1 MPATRGTGVDA
12 MNSNERANS
21 PTPDRPNSDGIL
33 RRTAVAAAAI
43 AASLASL
50 PTEAD
55 GPVTAGC
62 IPPATAPFCRGVR
75 GDRAEGWSM
84 QTRSE
89 VIAQHG
95 LVATSQPLA
104 AQAGLRILA
113 EGGNAIDAAVA
124 TAAALNVVE
133 PMMTGMGGDL
143 FAIVYVA
150 KERKLHALN
159 ASGMAPSGATVAR
172 LHSLGYDFDP
182 KNRGPGSGMPVYGIL
197 PVTVPGAV
205 WGWQEL
211 LKRFGTRS
219 FRDVLAPAIDY
230 AENGFPV
237 SERIASDWKLPD
249 VVRTASGAPAPDP
262 DSVRAWYVDGHPPV
276 AGEVFRNP
284 DLARAFRLLQKHGR
298 AAFYR
303 GEIAQA
309 IIAKS
314 TAEGGTMTLEDLAA
328 YHGEWAEPAA
338 SRYRGYDVFEL
349 PPPSQDWAAQE
360 MLNILEACVP
370 HWAPGE
376 TLATLGPAS
385 PRYWHFLVEA
395 KKLAYA
401 DLFAYNGDPDFVTVP
416 LARLLSPAYA
426 TSLCGRVDPGHASTT
441 APGGLGGGR
450 GDTIVI
456 AVADR
461 DGNMVSW
468 VSSNY
473 EHFGSGLTV
482 PGYGFILH
490 DRGALFSLDPHSPNA
505 IAPHKRPFNTL
516 SAGFVMRDGA
526 PFMTVTLMGG
536 DMQAQGH
543 AQALVNVID
552 LGANLQAAS
561 DLARFHHFQVS
572 NVLEL
577 ESPLYGLV
585 GASLVAMGHNVKSA
599 DGSSMGGFQSV
610 RVEAPPSRGV
620 DAVAAGRPTYR
631 AGSDHRKDG
640 AAVGW

>member
-1 MPATRGTGVDA
+1 MQTNTPAASRPA
-12 MNSNERANS
+12 RHRSAQAACRAA
-21 PTPDRPNSDGIL
+21 TL
-33 RRTAVAAAAI
+33 AAAWLTC
-43 AASLASL
+43 AAAGPSLADA
-50 PTEAD
+50 PAAT
-55 GPVTAGC
+55 GC
-62 IPPATAPFCRGVR
+62 TSTQAAPFCRGVR
-75 GDRAEGWSM
+75 GDRTEGWLAQS
-84 QTRSE
+84 RSE

-95 LVATSQPLA
+95 IVATSQPLA

-113 EGGNAIDAAVA
+113 QGGNAIDAAVA
-124 TAAALNVVE
+124 TAAVLNVVE

-143 FAIVYVA
+143 FAIVYSA
-150 KERKLHALN
+150 KDKKLHALN
-159 ASGMAPSGATVAR
+159 ASGMAPSGATIAR
-172 LHSLGYDFDP
+172 LHALGHDADP
-182 KNRGPGSGMPVYGIL
+182 GNRGPGSGMPVYGIL

-219 FRDVLAPAIDY
+219 FQEVLQPAIDY

-237 SERIASDWKLPD
+237 SERIASDWQLPD
-249 VVRTASGAPAPDP
+249 AVRSASGAMVPDP
-262 DSVRAWYVDGHPPV
+262 DSVRAWYIDGRPPV

-284 DLARAFRLLQKHGR
+284 DLARAFRLLQQHGR

-303 GEIAQA
+303 GEIAKA
-309 IIAKS
+309 IVAKS
-314 TAEGGTMTLEDLAA
+314 NAQGGTMTLEDLAA
-328 YHGEWAEPAA
+328 YRGQWAEPAA
-338 SRYRGYDVFEL
+338 SRYHGFDVFEL

-370 HWAPGE
+370 RWAPGE
-376 TLATLGPAS
+376 SLATLGPAS

-401 DLFAYNGDPDFVTVP
+401 DLFAYNGDPDFVTIP
-416 LARLLSPAYA
+416 LTRLLSPAYA
-426 TSLCGRVDPGHASTT
+426 ASLCARVDPAHASGT
-441 APGGLGGGR
+441 APVGTPGGR

-461 DGNMVSW
+461 EGNMVSW

-482 PGYGFILH
+482 PGYGFLLH
-490 DRGALFSLDPHSPNA
+490 NRGALFSLDPKSPNA

-526 PFMTVTLMGG
+526 PFMTLTLMGG

-543 AQALVNVID
+543 AQALVNIID

-561 DLARFHHFQVS
+561 DLARFHHYQVS
-572 NVLEL
+572 NGLAL
-577 ESPLYGLV
+577 ESSLYDRV
-585 GASLVAMGHNVKSA
+585 GAALAAMGHVVESV
-599 DGSSMGGFQSV
+599 DGSEMGGFQSV
-610 RVEAPPSRGV
+610 MLNPPSAREP
-620 DAVAAGRPTYR
+620 AARRVYR

>member
-1 MPATRGTGVDA
+1 MTTDMISVRSRTVRTPRPLSCSAWGVSLLLLA
-12 MNSNERANS
+12 C
-21 PTPDRPNSDGIL
+21 
-33 RRTAVAAAAI
+33 AAALPAR
-43 AASLASL
+43 AAP
-50 PTEAD
+50 PTSGAC
-55 GPVTAGC
+55 A
-62 IPPATAPFCRGVR
+62 PPQAAPFCQGVR
-75 GDRAEGWSM
+75 GDRTEGWLL

-95 LVATSQPLA
+95 IVATSQPLA

-113 EGGNAIDAAVA
+113 QGGNAIDAAVA
-124 TAAALNVVE
+124 TAAVLNVVE

-143 FAIVYVA
+143 FAIVYIA
-150 KERKLHALN
+150 KEKKLHALN
-159 ASGMAPSGATVAR
+159 ASGMAPSGATIAH
-172 LHSLGYDFDP
+172 LHALGHDADP
-182 KNRGPGSGMPVYGIL
+182 RNHGPGSGMPVFGIL

-211 LKRFGTRS
+211 LKRFGTRT
-219 FRDVLAPAIDY
+219 FKDVLKPAIDY

-237 SERIASDWKLPD
+237 SERIASDWVLPD
-249 VVRTASGAPAPDP
+249 AVRTATGATAPDP
-262 DSVRAWYVDGHPPV
+262 DSVHAWYVDGRPPV

-284 DLARAFRLLQKHGR
+284 DLARAFRLLQKQGR

-303 GEIAQA
+303 GDIARA
-309 IIAKS
+309 IVAKS

-328 YHGEWAEPAA
+328 YHGAWAEPAA
-338 SRYRGYDVFEL
+338 SRYHGFDVFEL

-401 DLFAYNGDPDFVTVP
+401 DLFTYNGDPDFVTIP
-416 LARLLSPAYA
+416 LARLLSADYA
-426 TSLCGRVDPGHASTT
+426 ASLCGRVDAGHASGTMPVGT
-441 APGGLGGGR
+441 PGGR

-482 PGYGFILH
+482 PGYGFLLH
-490 DRGALFSLDPHSPNA
+490 DRGALFSLDPKSPNA
-505 IAPHKRPFNTL
+505 LAPHKRPFNTL

-543 AQALVNVID
+543 AQTLVDVID

-561 DLARFHHFQVS
+561 DLARFHHYQVS
-572 NVLEL
+572 NELTL
-577 ESPLYGLV
+577 ESRLYDLV
-585 GASLVAMGHNVKSA
+585 GQALVGMGHEVRSV
-599 DGSSMGGFQSV
+599 DGAEMGGFQSV
-610 RVEAPPSRGV
+610 MLEPQPKGSAPRRV
-620 DAVAAGRPTYR
+620 YR

-640 AAVGW
+640 AAAGW

>member
-1 MPATRGTGVDA
+1 
-12 MNSNERANS
+12 
-21 PTPDRPNSDGIL
+21 
-33 RRTAVAAAAI
+33 
-43 AASLASL
+43 
-50 PTEAD
+50 
-55 GPVTAGC
+55 
-62 IPPATAPFCRGVR
+62 VR
-75 GDRAEGWSM
+75 GDRAEGWPAQS
-84 QTRSE
+84 RSE

-113 EGGNAIDAAVA
+113 QGGNAIDAAVA
-124 TAAALNVVE
+124 TAAVLNVVE

-150 KERKLHALN
+150 KEKKLHALN
-159 ASGMAPSGATVAR
+159 ASGMAPSGATIAH
-172 LHSLGYDFDP
+172 LHALGYDLDP
-182 KNRGPGSGMPVYGIL
+182 KNPGPGSGMPVYGIL

-219 FRDVLAPAIDY
+219 FKEVLQPAVDY
-230 AENGFPV
+230 AESGFPV
-237 SERIASDWKLPD
+237 SERIASDWLLPD
-249 VVRTASGAPAPDP
+249 AVRTTGGAMAPDP
-262 DSVRAWYVDGHPPV
+262 DSVRAWYIDGRPPMT
-276 AGEVFRNP
+276 GEVFRNP
-284 DLARAFRLLQKHGR
+284 DLARALRLLQTHGR

-303 GEIAQA
+303 GEIAHA
-309 IIAKS
+309 IVAKS
-314 TAEGGTMTLEDLAA
+314 TALGGTMTLEDLAA
-328 YHGEWAEPAA
+328 YKGEWAEPAA
-338 SRYRGYDVFEL
+338 SRYHGVDVFEL

-370 HWAPGE
+370 RWAPGE

-401 DLFAYNGDPDFVTVP
+401 DLFTYNGDPDFVSVP
-416 LARLLSPAYA
+416 LARLLSRPYA
-426 TSLCGRVDPGHASTT
+426 ASLCDRVDPARASTPVP
-441 APGGLGGGR
+441 AGRAGGR

-473 EHFGSGLTV
+473 EHFGSGITV
-482 PGYGFILH
+482 PGYGFLLH
-490 DRGALFSLDPHSPNA
+490 DRGALFSLDPKSVNA
-505 IAPHKRPFNTL
+505 LAPHKRPFNTL

-526 PFMTVTLMGG
+526 PLMTVTLMGG

-543 AQALVNVID
+543 AQTLVDVFD
-552 LGANLQAAS
+552 LGANLQAAA
-561 DLARFHHFQVS
+561 DLARFHHYQVS
-572 NVLEL
+572 NVLAL
-577 ESPLYGLV
+577 ESPLYELV
-585 GASLVAMGHNVKSA
+585 GHALAAMGHDVHSV

-610 RVEAPPSRGV
+610 MLDRPRAPGAPARRV
-620 DAVAAGRPTYR
+620 YR
-631 AGSDHRKDG
+631 AGSDPRKDG
-640 AAVGW
+640 QAVGW

>member
-1 MPATRGTGVDA
+1 
-12 MNSNERANS
+12 MNSPARAATC
-21 PTPDRPNSDGIL
+21 PARKPLAVFVARAGIGL
-33 RRTAVAAAAI
+33 AAAI
-43 AASLASL
+43 AAVALTPAR
-50 PTEAD
+50 A
-55 GPVTAGC
+55 A
-62 IPPATAPFCRGVR
+62 PPAAAPCAGTPAAAFCAGVS
-75 GDRAEGWSM
+75 GVRAEGWKAQS
-84 QTRSE
+84 RSE

-95 LVATSQPLA
+95 IVATSQPLA

-113 EGGNAIDAAVA
+113 QGGNAIDAAVA
-124 TAAALNVVE
+124 AAAVLNVVE

-150 KERKLHALN
+150 KEKKLHALN
-159 ASGMAPSGATVAR
+159 ASGMAPSGATIER
-172 LHSLGYDFDP
+172 LHALGFDADP
-182 KNRGPGSGMPVYGIL
+182 KNHGPGSGMPEFGIL

-211 LKRFGTRS
+211 LKRFGTRT
-219 FRDVLAPAIDY
+219 FKEVLKPAIDY

-249 VVRTASGAPAPDP
+249 AVRMASGGMAPDP
-262 DSVRAWYVDGHPPV
+262 DSVRAWYIDGRPPV

-284 DLARAFRLLQKHGR
+284 DLAHAFRLLQQHGR

-303 GEIAQA
+303 GEIAKA
-309 IIAKS
+309 IVAKS
-314 TAEGGTMTLEDLAA
+314 AAQGGTMTLEDLAA
-328 YHGEWAEPAA
+328 YRGQWADPAA
-338 SRYRGYDVFEL
+338 SRYHGYDVFEL

-370 HWAPGE
+370 RWAPGE

-416 LARLLSPAYA
+416 LARLLSPAHA
-426 TSLCGRVDPGHASTT
+426 ASLCGRVDPTRAAGT
-441 APGGLGGGR
+441 APVGTPGGR

-482 PGYGFILH
+482 PGYGFVLH
-490 DRGALFSLDPHSPNA
+490 DRGALFSLDPKSPNA
-505 IAPHKRPFNTL
+505 LAPHKRPFNTL
-516 SAGFVMRDGA
+516 SAGFVMHDGA
-526 PFMTVTLMGG
+526 PFMTITLMGG

-543 AQALVNVID
+543 AQTLVDVLD
-552 LGANLQAAS
+552 LGANVQASA
-561 DLARFHHFQVS
+561 DMARFRHSQVANALS
-572 NVLEL
+572 LET
-577 ESPLYGLV
+577 PLYDLV
-585 GASLVAMGHNVKSA
+585 GAKLAAMGHTVKSA
-599 DGSSMGGFQSV
+599 SGEEMGGVQVIMF
-610 RVEAPPSRGV
+610 
-620 DAVAAGRPTYR
+620 VAGADGPLAGYYR
-631 AGSDHRKDG
+631 SGSDFRKDG

>member
-1 MPATRGTGVDA
+1 MEQKAFAHGPGAETRPG
-12 MNSNERANS
+12 S
-21 PTPDRPNSDGIL
+21 PRPRLVLSFVL
-33 RRTAVAAAAI
+33 MAAI
-43 AASLASL
+43 LGGIAHADAPPSL
-50 PTEAD
+50 PCKGAS
-55 GPVTAGC
+55 
-62 IPPATAPFCRGVR
+62 TAPFCRGVR
-75 GDRAEGWSM
+75 GDRAEGWM
-84 QTRSE
+84 AQTRSE
-89 VIAQHG
+89 VIAEHG

-113 EGGNAIDAAVA
+113 QGGNAIDAAVA
-124 TAAALNVVE
+124 TAAVLNVVE

-150 KERKLHALN
+150 KEHKLHALN
-159 ASGMAPSGATVAR
+159 ASGMAPSGATIAR
-172 LHSLGYDFDP
+172 MHALGYDADP
-182 KNRGPGSGMPVYGIL
+182 KNRGPGSGMPVFGIL

-211 LKRFGTRS
+211 LRRFGTRT
-219 FRDVLAPAIDY
+219 FREVLKPAIDY

-237 SERIASDWKLPD
+237 SERIASDWELPQA
-249 VVRTASGAPAPDP
+249 VKSASGAMVPDP
-262 DSVRAWYVDGHPPV
+262 ESVRVWYIDGRPPV
-276 AGEVFRNP
+276 TGEIFRNP
-284 DLARAFRLLQKHGR
+284 DLARSFRLLQKQGR

-303 GEIAQA
+303 GEIARA
-309 IIAKS
+309 IVAKS
-314 TAEGGTMTLEDLAA
+314 TAEGGSMTLEDLAA

-338 SRYRGYDVFEL
+338 SRYHGYDVFEL

-360 MLNILEACVP
+360 MLGILEACVP
-370 HWAPGE
+370 KWAPGE

-395 KKLAYA
+395 KKLAYG
-401 DLFAYNGDPDFVTVP
+401 DLFAYNGDPNFVTVP
-416 LARLLSPAYA
+416 LAKLLSPAYA
-426 TSLCGRVDPGHASTT
+426 ASLCRRVDPTHAAAT
-441 APGGLGGGR
+441 APGGLLGGR
-450 GDTIVI
+450 GDTIVL

-461 DGNMVSW
+461 AGNMVSW

-490 DRGALFSLDPHSPNA
+490 DRGALFSLDPQSPNA

-516 SAGFVMRDGA
+516 SAGFVMHDGA

-572 NVLEL
+572 NVLTL
-577 ESPLYGLV
+577 ESPLYALV
-585 GASLVAMGHNVKSA
+585 GSALASMGHDVQTT
-599 DGSSMGGFQSV
+599 DGNSMGGFQSV
-610 RVEAPPSRGV
+610 MLEPSSGRGV
-620 DAVAAGRPTYR
+620 PARRIYR

>member
-1 MPATRGTGVDA
+1 MTTDVLSVRQRAYKALRPAIDRA
-12 MNSNERANS
+12 MSIVIVA
-21 PTPDRPNSDGIL
+21 L
-33 RRTAVAAAAI
+33 ACAAAPASR
-43 AASLASL
+43 AA
-50 PTEAD
+50 P
-55 GPVTAGC
+55 
-62 IPPATAPFCRGVR
+62 PPAGACAAPRAAPFCSGVR
-75 GDRAEGWSM
+75 GDRTEGWLQ

-95 LVATSQPLA
+95 IVATSQPLA

-113 EGGNAIDAAVA
+113 QGGNAIDAAVA
-124 TAAALNVVE
+124 TAAVLNVVE

-143 FAIVYVA
+143 FAIVYSA
-150 KERKLHALN
+150 KDRKLHALN
-159 ASGMAPSGATVAR
+159 ASGIAPSGATIAR
-172 LHSLGYDFDP
+172 LHSLGHDADP
-182 KNRGPGSGMPVYGIL
+182 TNHGPGSGMPVFGIL

-211 LKRFGTRS
+211 LQRFGTRT
-219 FRDVLAPAIDY
+219 FKEVLKPAIDY

-237 SERIASDWKLPD
+237 SERIASDWVLPEA
-249 VVRTASGAPAPDP
+249 VRTASGALGPDP
-262 DSVRAWYVDGHPPV
+262 DSVRAWYVNGRPPV

-284 DLARAFRLLQKHGR
+284 DLAHAFRVLQRQGR

-303 GEIAQA
+303 GEIAKA
-309 IIAKS
+309 IVAKS
-314 TAEGGTMTLEDLAA
+314 TAEGGTMTLEDLAG
-328 YHGEWAEPAA
+328 YRGEWAEPAA
-338 SRYRGYDVFEL
+338 SRYHGTDVFEL

-370 HWAPGE
+370 VWAPGE

-401 DLFAYNGDPDFVTVP
+401 DLFTYNGDPDFVTVP
-416 LARLLSPAYA
+416 LARLLSPSYA
-426 TSLCGRVDPGHASTT
+426 ASLCGRVDPAHASGT
-441 APGGLGGGR
+441 APVGTPGGR

-461 DGNMVSW
+461 EGNMVSW

-482 PGYGFILH
+482 PGYGFLLH
-490 DRGALFSLDPHSPNA
+490 DRGALFSLDPASPNA
-505 IAPHKRPFNTL
+505 LAPHKRPFNTL
-516 SAGFVMRDGA
+516 SAGFVMRAGV
-526 PFMTVTLMGG
+526 PYMTMTLMGG

-543 AQALVNVID
+543 AQALVDVID

-561 DLARFHHFQVS
+561 DLARFHHYQVS
-572 NVLEL
+572 NLLTL
-577 ESPLYGLV
+577 ESPLYDLV
-585 GASLVAMGHNVKSA
+585 GKALAGMGHDVRSV
-599 DGSSMGGFQSV
+599 DGAEMGGFQSV
-610 RVEAPPSRGV
+610 MFEPATGTAASAVRRV
-620 DAVAAGRPTYR
+620 YR

-640 AAVGW
+640 GAAGW

>member
-1 MPATRGTGVDA
+1 MESRASVD
-12 MNSNERANS
+12 E
-21 PTPDRPNSDGIL
+21 RPN
-33 RRTAVAAAAI
+33 RTFRKRARCGAAAVAI
-43 AASLASL
+43 AALVA
-50 PTEAD
+50 A
-55 GPVTAGC
+55 TAPAFAESPAARGC
-62 IPPATAPFCRGVR
+62 AAPQDAPFCRGVR
-75 GDRAEGWSM
+75 GDRAEGWMAQS
-84 QTRSE
+84 RSE

-113 EGGNAIDAAVA
+113 QGGNAIDAAVA
-124 TAAALNVVE
+124 TAAVLNVVE

-150 KERKLHALN
+150 QEKKLHALN
-159 ASGMAPSGATVAR
+159 ASGMAPSGATIAH
-172 LHSLGYDFDP
+172 LHSLGYDLDP
-182 KNRGPGSGMPVYGIL
+182 QNHGPGSGMPVYGIL

-219 FRDVLAPAIDY
+219 FKEVLKPAIDY

-237 SERIASDWKLPD
+237 GERIASDWRLPD
-249 VVRTASGAPAPDP
+249 AVKTAGGVMAPDP
-262 DSVRAWYVDGHPPV
+262 DSVRAWYVDGRPPV

-284 DLARAFRLLQKHGR
+284 DLAHAFRLLQQQGR

-303 GEIAQA
+303 GEIARA
-309 IIAKS
+309 IVAKS
-314 TAEGGTMTLEDLAA
+314 AALGGTMTLEDLAA
-328 YHGEWAEPAA
+328 YRGEWAEPAA
-338 SRYRGYDVFEL
+338 SRYHGFDVFEL
-349 PPPSQDWAAQE
+349 PPPSQDWGAQE

-370 HWAPGE
+370 RWAPAE

-401 DLFAYNGDPDFVTVP
+401 DLFANNGDPDFVTVP
-416 LARLLSPAYA
+416 LARLLSQSYA
-426 TSLCGRVDPGHASTT
+426 ASLCGRVDPARAGTT
-441 APGGLGGGR
+441 APGGTAGGR

-490 DRGALFSLDPHSPNA
+490 DGGALFSLDPKSPNA
-505 IAPHKRPFNTL
+505 LAPHKRPFNTL
-516 SAGFVMRDGA
+516 SAGFVMHDGA
-526 PFMTVTLMGG
+526 PLMTVTLMGG

-543 AQALVNVID
+543 AQVLVDVID

-561 DLARFHHFQVS
+561 DLARFHHFQVP
-572 NVLEL
+572 NLLTL
-577 ESPLYGLV
+577 ESPLYDLV
-585 GASLVAMGHNVKSA
+585 GKALAGMGHDVRPA

-610 RVEAPPSRGV
+610 MLDAPL
-620 DAVAAGRPTYR
+620 AAGAGKGVAPKRVYR

-640 AAVGW
+640 QAVGW

>member
-1 MPATRGTGVDA
+1 MTMHSRVGRSSRALRGVRTI
-12 MNSNERANS
+12 
-21 PTPDRPNSDGIL
+21 RPLARIAVSLLVCAGAVS
-33 RRTAVAAAAI
+33 AVADPHAA
-43 AASLASL
+43 
-50 PTEAD
+50 E
-55 GPVTAGC
+55 GC
-62 IPPATAPFCRGVR
+62 APAQTAPFCRGVR
-75 GDRAEGWSM
+75 GDRAEGWSL

-89 VIAQHG
+89 VVASHG
-95 LVATSQPLA
+95 IVATSQPLA

-113 EGGNAIDAAVA
+113 QGGNAIDAAVA
-124 TAAALNVVE
+124 TAAVLNVVE

-143 FAIVYVA
+143 FAIVYIA
-150 KERKLHALN
+150 KEKKLHALN
-159 ASGMAPSGATVAR
+159 ASGMAPSGATIAR
-172 LHSLGYDFDP
+172 LHGLGYDADP
-182 KNRGPGSGMPVYGIL
+182 KNRGPGSGMPVFGIL

-211 LKRFGTRS
+211 LKRFGTRT
-219 FRDVLAPAIDY
+219 FKDVLKPAIDY

-237 SERIASDWKLPD
+237 SERIASDWVLPD
-249 VVRTASGAPAPDP
+249 AVRTAGGTMAPDP
-262 DSVRAWYVDGHPPV
+262 DSVRAWYVDGRPPV

-284 DLARAFRLLQKHGR
+284 DLARAFKLLQMQGR

-303 GEIAQA
+303 GD
-309 IIAKS
+309 IAKAIVAKS
-314 TAEGGTMTLEDLAA
+314 AAQGGTMTLEDLAA
-328 YHGEWAEPAA
+328 YHGEWAEAAA
-338 SRYRGYDVFEL
+338 SRYHGFDVFEL

-360 MLNILEACVP
+360 MLNILAACVP
-370 HWAPGE
+370 RWAPGE

-401 DLFAYNGDPDFVTVP
+401 DLFTYNGDPNFVTVP
-416 LARLLSPAYA
+416 LARLLSADYA
-426 TSLCGRVDPGHASTT
+426 ASLCGRVDPARASGTT
-441 APGGLGGGR
+441 PVGTPGGH

-482 PGYGFILH
+482 PGYGFLLH
-490 DRGALFSLDPHSPNA
+490 DRGALFSLDPKSPNA

-516 SAGFVMRDGA
+516 SAGFVMHDGA
-526 PFMTVTLMGG
+526 PYMTMTLMGG

-543 AQALVNVID
+543 AQALIDVID

-561 DLARFHHFQVS
+561 DLARFHHYQVS
-572 NVLEL
+572 NVLTL
-577 ESPLYGLV
+577 ESPLYDLV
-585 GASLVAMGHNVKSA
+585 GQALVAMGHDVRSVNGA
-599 DGSSMGGFQSV
+599 EMGGFQSV
-610 RVEAPPSRGV
+610 MLAPSAPRAGGVAPPPV
-620 DAVAAGRPTYR
+620 YR

-640 AAVGW
+640 GAAGW